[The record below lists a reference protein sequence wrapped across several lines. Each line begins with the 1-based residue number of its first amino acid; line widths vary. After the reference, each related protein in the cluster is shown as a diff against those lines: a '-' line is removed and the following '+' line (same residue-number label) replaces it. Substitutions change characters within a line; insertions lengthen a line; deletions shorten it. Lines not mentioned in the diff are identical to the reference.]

1 MGTGGPQTEL
11 VEAAVFAWSSLS
23 RAIRTVSLYHPE
35 HAQVRPWIERGVRAL
50 QRCCDYG
57 EPVVFDVRHEDLLI
71 EGTSI
76 AEAATLRPTLVARMY
91 ADGIRQIHVRST
103 LDVRAATQF
112 AATLAPYRNQAHAPL
127 DSVAERLHWQ
137 PLSGLTF
144 VIHARGSITADAT
157 TAAEQDWRSRL
168 LEPRAMPGPE
178 HLPDRTRVAPVW
190 DGTRGQIP
198 WPPPVL
204 PNQIRSLEDEL
215 EEADRVGVPVL
226 RIGQIV
232 VTALE
237 MLTGGDHFT
246 AILTR
251 IEQIV
256 DHLLDHDLPDEAS
269 HLLQPMAR
277 WAGRTGKSPESQAA
291 RRDARD
297 FLQLLVADRRL
308 KRLLDGAQ
316 QGRYT
321 PDQVAAWFA
330 AVPASSLPE
339 VLRFAAA
346 VPVGPHRQA
355 LLGVAAYL
363 CRDDTSTLEQVVAAG
378 RAGPA
383 LLALEV
389 ASTLESTSAAA
400 RIIRIAVRRTEHAIL
415 VRAMQVA
422 LTVDDH
428 EVHLAMVELLR
439 SGSAELRPLALR
451 HLARHHV
458 NEATPLLE
466 EEVVSAQFGRL
477 PLNEQLFICLAL
489 GAAGSSRA
497 MSRSRKQLGSHWAS
511 TDALRAGPW
520 ILCLAASGA
529 PDAGEMLNWLEGKAG
544 PSLRT
549 MVTEARTRW
558 MEAKTTPWGDST

>member
-1 MGTGGPQTEL
+1 MGTVGPQTEL

-23 RAIRTVSLYHPE
+23 RAIRTVSLYHAD
-35 HAQVRPWIERGVRAL
+35 HAQVRPWLERGVRAL

-57 EPVVFDVRHEDLLI
+57 EPVIFDVRHEDVLI

-76 AEAATLRPTLVARMY
+76 AQEATLRPSLVARMY

-103 LDVRAATQF
+103 LDVRAVNQF
-112 AATLAPYRNQAHAPL
+112 AATLAPYQNQAHAPL

-168 LEPRAMPGPE
+168 LAPRAMPGPE
-178 HLPDRTRVAPVW
+178 HLPDRARVASVW

-204 PNQIRSLEDEL
+204 PDQIRSLEHEL

-237 MLTGGDHFT
+237 LINGGAPFA
-246 AILTR
+246 AILKNVER
-251 IEQIV
+251 IV
-256 DHLLDHDLPDEAS
+256 DQLLDNDLPDEAS

-277 WAGRTGKSPESQAA
+277 WAGRTGRTPESQAA

-308 KRLLDGAQ
+308 KKLLDGAQ

-321 PDQVAAWFA
+321 PQQVAAWFA
-330 AVPASSLPE
+330 AVPASSLAE

-346 VPVGPHRQA
+346 VPVGPHREA
-355 LLGVAAYL
+355 LLDVAAFL
-363 CRDDTSTLEQVVAAG
+363 CQADTSTLEQVVAAG
-378 RAGPA
+378 RPGPA

-389 ASTLESTSAAA
+389 ASTIDSTPATA
-400 RIIRIAVRRTEHAIL
+400 RIVRIAVRRTEHAIL
-415 VRAMQVA
+415 VRAIQVA
-422 LTVDDH
+422 LGVDDH
-428 EVHLAMVELLR
+428 DVHLAMLEVLR

-451 HLARHHV
+451 HMARYRID
-458 NEATPLLE
+458 EATPLLE
-466 EEVVSAQFGRL
+466 EEVTSAQFGRL
-477 PLNEQLFICLAL
+477 PLDEQLLICLAL

-497 MSRSRKQLGSHWAS
+497 MSRSRKQLGLHWAS
-511 TDALRAGPW
+511 MEPPQAGPW

-529 PDAGEMLNWLEGKAG
+529 PDAGEMLDWLESKAG

-549 MVTEARTRW
+549 MVTDARARW
-558 MEAKTTPWGDST
+558 NEAKTTRWGGSL